1 MSDSQDILELA
12 EEIVSLDKAL
22 RLDRYHR
29 PEKCIKFVA
38 VSSFKENNAFGTHT
52 IYEGEELILAGVDVS
67 KTGDLL
73 VVMRSA
79 APATEI
85 DPDTFHLTLWQA
97 EDSFPTSAGDVS
109 DLIWHHTSH
118 KSAGVFANAIKSR
131 LGNKPALNNMMQK
144 YLTEGRRAV
153 LEELHEREEVDAE
166 KFYADTS
173 DYGTF

>member
-22 RLDRYHR
+22 RLDRHHR
-29 PEKCIKFVA
+29 PEKCLKFVA
-38 VSSFKENNAFGTHT
+38 ANTFKENKAFGTQT
-52 IYEGEELILAGVDVS
+52 VYEGEELILAGIDVS

-79 APATEI
+79 TPATEM

-97 EDSFPTSAGDVS
+97 EDSFPTSARDVS
-109 DLIWHHTSH
+109 DLIWNQTSH
-118 KSAGVFANAIKSR
+118 KSAALFAHAIKTR
-131 LGNKPALNNMMQK
+131 LANKPALNNMMQK